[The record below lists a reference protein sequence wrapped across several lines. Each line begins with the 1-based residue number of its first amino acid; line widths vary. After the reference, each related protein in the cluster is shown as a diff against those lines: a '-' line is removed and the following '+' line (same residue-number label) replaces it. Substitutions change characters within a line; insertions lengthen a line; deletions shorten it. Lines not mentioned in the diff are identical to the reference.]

1 MSEDINKEIGKET
14 ETETET
20 EIEIP
25 IENQEPENQPQ
36 KTTSKEPQTKVK
48 DISKLT
54 LEERAKIISDARN
67 GIPSEHYD
75 VIVLKNGNTRIVK
88 KKIKTPSLSNRLI
101 NEQKQEVNNSK
112 KLYMSDNQLMMEHII
127 ELNNQVNKLAN
138 KHKKLKKKYRVAQ
151 IDEIC
156 IKLTGWRQRSYPLE
170 IYAGDEL
177 IWSGETERSLGY
189 VHLQVKPIMAREI
202 TVRLKGSNV
211 DKDAF
216 GAIVELVE
224 PVAGELDL
232 FKAENGATSS
242 I

>member
-1 MSEDINKEIGKET
+1 MSEIEQT
-14 ETETET
+14 ETTTNETTNEAT
-20 EIEIP
+20 DEVKEIEIP

-127 ELNNQVNKLAN
+127 ELNNQVNKLMT
-138 KHKKLKKKYRVAQ
+138 KQKKLKKKYKTLKYDIYEDVDENQITQEPKQEQIKQEPTQEPTQETKQDVTQDTAQDIKPSYRTAGIRVLPQ
-151 IDEIC
+151 
-156 IKLTGWRQRSYPLE
+156 KGWRSYISYL
-170 IYAGDEL
+170 
-177 IWSGETERSLGY
+177 
-189 VHLQVKPIMAREI
+189 
-202 TVRLKGSNV
+202 
-211 DKDAF
+211 
-216 GAIVELVE
+216 
-224 PVAGELDL
+224 
-232 FKAENGATSS
+232 
-242 I
+242 

>member
-1 MSEDINKEIGKET
+1 MSEDINKETGKET

-54 LEERAKIISDARN
+54 LEERAKIISDARS

-127 ELNNQVNKLAN
+127 ELNNQVNKLMT
-138 KHKKLKKKYRVAQ
+138 KQKKLKKKYKTLKYDIYEDVDEEKQITQEPKQEQIKQEPTQEPTQETKQDVTQDTAQDTKPSYRTAGIRVLPQ
-151 IDEIC
+151 
-156 IKLTGWRQRSYPLE
+156 KGWRSYISYL
-170 IYAGDEL
+170 
-177 IWSGETERSLGY
+177 
-189 VHLQVKPIMAREI
+189 
-202 TVRLKGSNV
+202 
-211 DKDAF
+211 
-216 GAIVELVE
+216 
-224 PVAGELDL
+224 
-232 FKAENGATSS
+232 
-242 I
+242 

>member
-1 MSEDINKEIGKET
+1 MSVDIYKVTGNETGKET

-138 KHKKLKKKYRVAQ
+138 KHKKLKKKYRALKHDIYEEDIEQENEKGTSFGLERSSSIRFQAPSQALVQ
-151 IDEIC
+151 EPQSQEQQPPSQEPQGQEQQQPS
-156 IKLTGWRQRSYPLE
+156 KEPQSQEPQPPSQEMRRTWRSYLT
-170 IYAGDEL
+170 YL
-177 IWSGETERSLGY
+177 
-189 VHLQVKPIMAREI
+189 
-202 TVRLKGSNV
+202 
-211 DKDAF
+211 
-216 GAIVELVE
+216 
-224 PVAGELDL
+224 
-232 FKAENGATSS
+232 
-242 I
+242 

>member
-1 MSEDINKEIGKET
+1 MSEDINKEIGKEIGKET

-138 KHKKLKKKYRVAQ
+138 KHKKLKKKYRALKHDIYEEDIEQ
-151 IDEIC
+151 ENEIGLERSSS
-156 IKLTGWRQRSYPLE
+156 IRLQEPQSKEQQPPSQKPQGQEQQQPSKESQSQEPQLPSQEMRRTWRSYLT
-170 IYAGDEL
+170 YL
-177 IWSGETERSLGY
+177 
-189 VHLQVKPIMAREI
+189 
-202 TVRLKGSNV
+202 
-211 DKDAF
+211 
-216 GAIVELVE
+216 
-224 PVAGELDL
+224 
-232 FKAENGATSS
+232 
-242 I
+242 

>member
-1 MSEDINKEIGKET
+1 MSEDINKEIGKEIGKET

-138 KHKKLKKKYRVAQ
+138 KHKKLKKIYRALKHDIYEEDIEQ
-151 IDEIC
+151 EQEPQS
-156 IKLTGWRQRSYPLE
+156 KEPQSQEPQSQEQQQPSKESQSQEPQQPSKESQSQEPQPPSQEMRRTWRSYLT
-170 IYAGDEL
+170 YL
-177 IWSGETERSLGY
+177 
-189 VHLQVKPIMAREI
+189 
-202 TVRLKGSNV
+202 
-211 DKDAF
+211 
-216 GAIVELVE
+216 
-224 PVAGELDL
+224 
-232 FKAENGATSS
+232 
-242 I
+242 

>member
-1 MSEDINKEIGKET
+1 MSEDINKETGKET

-138 KHKKLKKKYRVAQ
+138 KHKKLKKKYRALKHDIYEEDIEQ
-151 IDEIC
+151 ENEIGLRLQAPSQALVQEPQS
-156 IKLTGWRQRSYPLE
+156 KEPQGQEQQQPNKEPQSQEPQPPSQEMRRTWRSYLT
-170 IYAGDEL
+170 YL
-177 IWSGETERSLGY
+177 
-189 VHLQVKPIMAREI
+189 
-202 TVRLKGSNV
+202 
-211 DKDAF
+211 
-216 GAIVELVE
+216 
-224 PVAGELDL
+224 
-232 FKAENGATSS
+232 
-242 I
+242 

>member
-1 MSEDINKEIGKET
+1 MSENEISK

-138 KHKKLKKKYRVAQ
+138 KHKKLKKKYRALKHDIYEEDIEQEQAPSQALVQ
-151 IDEIC
+151 EPQSQEQQPPSQEPQGQEQQQPS
-156 IKLTGWRQRSYPLE
+156 KEPQSQEPQPPSQEMRRTWRSYLT
-170 IYAGDEL
+170 YL
-177 IWSGETERSLGY
+177 
-189 VHLQVKPIMAREI
+189 
-202 TVRLKGSNV
+202 
-211 DKDAF
+211 
-216 GAIVELVE
+216 
-224 PVAGELDL
+224 
-232 FKAENGATSS
+232 
-242 I
+242 

>member
-1 MSEDINKEIGKET
+1 MSEDINKETGKEIGKET

-138 KHKKLKKKYRVAQ
+138 KHKKLKKKYRALKHDIYEEDIEQ
-151 IDEIC
+151 ENEIGLERSSS
-156 IKLTGWRQRSYPLE
+156 IRLQAPSQALVQEPQSQEQQPQSQEPQEMQSGSALRTTSQETPSQEPQPPSQALRGRTWRSYLT
-170 IYAGDEL
+170 YL
-177 IWSGETERSLGY
+177 
-189 VHLQVKPIMAREI
+189 
-202 TVRLKGSNV
+202 
-211 DKDAF
+211 
-216 GAIVELVE
+216 
-224 PVAGELDL
+224 
-232 FKAENGATSS
+232 
-242 I
+242 

>member
-1 MSEDINKEIGKET
+1 MSEDINKETGKET

-127 ELNNQVNKLAN
+127 ELNNQVNKLMT
-138 KHKKLKKKYRVAQ
+138 KQKKLKKKYKTLKYDIYEDVDENQITQEPKQEQIKQEPNQETKRETAQDVTQDTAQDTKPSYRTAGIRVLPQ
-151 IDEIC
+151 
-156 IKLTGWRQRSYPLE
+156 KGWRSYISYL
-170 IYAGDEL
+170 
-177 IWSGETERSLGY
+177 
-189 VHLQVKPIMAREI
+189 
-202 TVRLKGSNV
+202 
-211 DKDAF
+211 
-216 GAIVELVE
+216 
-224 PVAGELDL
+224 
-232 FKAENGATSS
+232 
-242 I
+242 

>member
-1 MSEDINKEIGKET
+1 MSEDINKETGKEIGKET

-138 KHKKLKKKYRVAQ
+138 KHKKLKKKYRALKHDIYEEDIEQ
-151 IDEIC
+151 ENEIGLERSSS
-156 IKLTGWRQRSYPLE
+156 IRLQEPQSQEQQPPSQEPQGQEQQQPSKEPQSQEPQPPSQEMRRTWRSYLT
-170 IYAGDEL
+170 YL
-177 IWSGETERSLGY
+177 
-189 VHLQVKPIMAREI
+189 
-202 TVRLKGSNV
+202 
-211 DKDAF
+211 
-216 GAIVELVE
+216 
-224 PVAGELDL
+224 
-232 FKAENGATSS
+232 
-242 I
+242 

>member
-1 MSEDINKEIGKET
+1 MSEDINKETGKEIGKET

-138 KHKKLKKKYRVAQ
+138 KHKKLKKKYRALKHDIYEEDIEQ
-151 IDEIC
+151 ENEIGLERSSS
-156 IKLTGWRQRSYPLE
+156 IRLQAPSQALVQEPQSKEPQSQEPQSQESQQPSKESQSQEPQPPSQEMRRTWRSYLT
-170 IYAGDEL
+170 YL
-177 IWSGETERSLGY
+177 
-189 VHLQVKPIMAREI
+189 
-202 TVRLKGSNV
+202 
-211 DKDAF
+211 
-216 GAIVELVE
+216 
-224 PVAGELDL
+224 
-232 FKAENGATSS
+232 
-242 I
+242 